1 MSWLD
6 TLEDVRKKDF
16 SQATPEERDKTAREV
31 VNMASYACAVVAVS
45 PIPFSDAVLMLPVQS
60 AMVVTIGHI
69 YGRKLTQAES
79 KDLILELGT
88 TAGISLLARQ
98 GIKALLPVV
107 GALLTVPAAF
117 AANWGIGRVAM
128 EYFRSPGLTKEQLG
142 KVYESAK
149 EEASSLF
156 SRERFEAFRKK
167 YFGSEAEPVDAAAPP
182 TPAAAADEEEA
193 EGEGDDAAAEA
204 DDKPKK
210 TIGRKTVGRKK
221 VRGSAKIVEFDFSK
235 RLRTLPELRR
245 FDGVLHL
252 DVSGDDPGQ
261 WTVDFRKEEDWVRAG
276 LIGAPKLKL
285 SMSSSTLS
293 SLALGL
299 TSAES
304 AVVTGAI
311 TVEPVDVALVRQ
323 LQPLFG

>member
-16 SQATPEERDKTAREV
+16 TQATPEERDKTAREV
-31 VNMASYACAVVAVS
+31 VNMGSYACAVVAVS

-69 YGRKLTQAES
+69 YGRRLTQAES
-79 KDLILELGT
+79 KDLIFELGT
-88 TAGISLLARQ
+88 TAGVSLLARQ

-117 AANWGIGRVAM
+117 AANWAIGRVAM
-128 EYFRSPGLTKEQLG
+128 EYFRSPGVTKEQLS

-149 EEASSLF
+149 DEASSLF
-156 SRERFEAFRKK
+156 SRERFEQFRKK
-167 YFGSEAEPVDAAAPP
+167 YFGKDDVPSPSPEAPPSAGAEAEPEDETPDDEPSDAAEK
-182 TPAAAADEEEA
+182 PA
-193 EGEGDDAAAEA
+193 
-204 DDKPKK
+204 K
-210 TIGRKTVGRKK
+210 TIGKKTVGRKK

-235 RLRTLPELRR
+235 RLRANAELRR

-261 WTVDFRKEEDWVRAG
+261 WTVDLRKDDDWVRAG

-285 SMSSSTLS
+285 TLSSTTLS

-299 TSAES
+299 SSAEA
-304 AVVTGAI
+304 AVVAGAI
-311 TVEPVDVALVRQ
+311 TLEPVDVALVRQ
-323 LQPLFG
+323 IQPLFG